1 LFFLLSKIVAFI
13 ADPLVFI
20 TLFFILGLFV
30 RTKHKRR
37 RYLLIS
43 FVLLLFFSNGF
54 IYQTVFNQWEVKP
67 VQLKKKYD
75 YGVLLGGMISLNST
89 SEDIK
94 FGESSD
100 RLLYTVKLYQDKVI
114 NKIIITGASG
124 SLQSEIIEAE
134 FLKLYLVKI
143 GIPETDIICE
153 TKSQNTF
160 QNAAYTADLIFSNH
174 KSAPSCLLITSD
186 FHYKRAIACFKK
198 NNLQVDPYLKNLKQK
213 TISIE
218 DYIQPQSAYLYK
230 WRILFHEIIGY
241 YTYKLMGYI

>member
-1 LFFLLSKIVAFI
+1 LFFIFSKIVAFI

-20 TLFFILGLFV
+20 TAFFILGLFV
-30 RTKHKRR
+30 RAKYKRR

-43 FVLLLFFSNGF
+43 FVLLLLFSNGF
-54 IYQTVFNQWEVKP
+54 IYQTAFKQWKVTP

-75 YGVLLGGMISLNST
+75 YGILLGGMISLSST
-89 SEDIK
+89 NEDLK

-100 RLLYTVKLYQDKVI
+100 RLLYTVKLYQDNVI

-134 FLKLYLVKI
+134 YLKSYLVKI

-160 QNAAYTADLIFSNH
+160 QNAAYTAELISANH

-186 FHYKRAIACFKK
+186 FHYRRAIACFKK
-198 NNLQVDPYLKNLKQK
+198 NNLQVDPYLKKLKQK
-213 TISIE
+213 TITIE
-218 DYIQPQSAYLYK
+218 DYIVPQSSYLSK
-230 WRILFHEIIGY
+230 WGILFHEIIGY
-241 YTYKLMGYI
+241 YTYQVMGYI

>member
-1 LFFLLSKIVAFI
+1 MFFLLSKIVAFI

-241 YTYKLMGYI
+241 YTYKFMGYI

>member
-1 LFFLLSKIVAFI
+1 MFFLLSKIVAFI

-75 YGVLLGGMISLNST
+75 YGILLGGMISLSST
-89 SEDIK
+89 IEDIK

-241 YTYKLMGYI
+241 YTYKFMGYI